1 VISFRTLVHTVSAA
15 AIFALAMPTMAAVD
29 VESLRNRSPD
39 DLKAQ
44 SDRAWNED
52 LRPGAFQDRVID
64 ENQAD
69 AVIEL
74 KAPFRS
80 EDPAVVPVSIHS
92 KIPQTADRYI
102 KKLHVYLDKNPLPL
116 VGIFEFTPESGKADI
131 AMRIRVDSN
140 TYFRVVTEM
149 NNGDLLMS
157 KTFIRSLG
165 GCSEP
170 LGASVDESLKRMG
183 KMKMNTVGDLVLG
196 EPNLMQLKISHPNI
210 TGLGA
215 SQKTGVK
222 PPPMF
227 IKELK
232 VSYDGKLV
240 MKANLTFAIS
250 QDPSFRFYFIADKE
264 ADMIIDAIDTDNNE
278 FKSTH
283 KVTLK
288 DHA

>member
-1 VISFRTLVHTVSAA
+1 MSFSINTFMRAVSVVTL
-15 AIFALAMPTMAAVD
+15 FALALPTMADVD
-29 VESLRNRSPD
+29 LDALRNRSAD
-39 DLKAQ
+39 DLKGQ
-44 SDRAWNED
+44 SDKVWEQN
-52 LRPGAFQDRVID
+52 LRPGAFQKREIN

-69 AVIEL
+69 AVVDV

-92 KIPQTADRYI
+92 KIPQTAERYI

-116 VGIFEFTPESGKADI
+116 VGIFEFTPESGKADL
-131 AMRIRVDSN
+131 AMRIRVDDN
-140 TYFRVVTEM
+140 TYFRVITEM

-157 KTFIRSLG
+157 KSFIRSLG

-183 KMKMNTVGDLVLG
+183 KMKINTVGAVALG
-196 EPNLMQLKISHPNI
+196 EANLMQLKISHPNI

-215 SQKTGVK
+215 SQRTGVK
-222 PPPMF
+222 PPPHF
-227 IKELK
+227 LKELI

-250 QDPSFRFYFIADKE
+250 QDPSFRFYFLPEKE
-264 ADMIIDAIDTDNNE
+264 ADMVVEAVDTKNNE

-283 KVTLK
+283 SVTL
-288 DHA
+288 

>member
-1 VISFRTLVHTVSAA
+1 MTLSFRTLVHTVSAA
-15 AIFALAMPTMAAVD
+15 AIFALAIPAMAD
-29 VESLRNRSPD
+29 VNDLRNRGGD
-39 DLKAQ
+39 DLKKQ
-44 SDRAWNED
+44 SDRVWDEK
-52 LRPGAFQDRVID
+52 LRPGTFQDKEIN

-69 AVIEL
+69 AVVEL

-80 EDPAVVPVSIHS
+80 EDPSVVPVSIHS

-102 KKLHVYLDKNPLPL
+102 KKLYVYLDKNPLPL
-116 VGIFEFTPESGKADI
+116 VGIFEFTPESGKADL
-131 AMRIRVDSN
+131 AMRIRVDDN

-157 KTFIRSLG
+157 KSFIRSLG

-183 KMKMNTVGDLVLG
+183 KMKMNTVGDVTLG

-215 SQKTGVK
+215 SQRTGVK
-222 PPPMF
+222 PPPHF
-227 IKELK
+227 VKEII
-232 VSYDGKLV
+232 VSYDGKMVL
-240 MKANLTFAIS
+240 KANLTFAIS
-250 QDPSFRFYFIADKE
+250 QDPSFRFFFKPEKE
-264 ADMIIDAIDTDNNE
+264 GDMIVVAVDTKNNE

-283 KVTLK
+283 AVTL
-288 DHA
+288 

>member
-1 VISFRTLVHTVSAA
+1 MIFSFRTLFHTVTAA
-15 AIFALAMPTMAAVD
+15 AIFALAIPSMADVD
-29 VESLRNRSPD
+29 DLRNRSPD

-44 SDRAWNED
+44 SDRVWDNN
-52 LRPGAFQDRVID
+52 LRPGAFQDREIN

-69 AVIEL
+69 AVVEL

-92 KIPQTADRYI
+92 MIPQTADLYI
-102 KKLHVYLDKNPLPL
+102 KKLHIYLDKNPLPL
-116 VGIFEFTPESGKADI
+116 VGVFEFTPESGKADL

-157 KTFIRSLG
+157 KAFIRSLG

-183 KMKMNTVGDLVLG
+183 KMKMNTVGDVTFG

-215 SQKTGVK
+215 SQRTGVK
-222 PPPMF
+222 PPPHF
-227 IKELK
+227 VKEII
-232 VSYDGKLV
+232 VSYDNKMV
-240 MKANLTFAIS
+240 MKADLTFAIS
-250 QDPSFRFYFIADKE
+250 QDPSFRFFFTPEKE
-264 ADMIIDAIDTDNNE
+264 GDMIVEVFDTNNNE

-283 KVTLK
+283 AVTL
-288 DHA
+288 

>member
-1 VISFRTLVHTVSAA
+1 MTFSFRKIVQIVTAA
-15 AIFALAMPTMAAVD
+15 AIFALALPAMADVD
-29 VESLRNRSPD
+29 SLRNRSPD
-39 DLKAQ
+39 DLKGA
-44 SDRAWNED
+44 SDKVWEKD
-52 LRPGAFQDRVID
+52 LRPGAFQDREINS
-64 ENQAD
+64 NQAD
-69 AVIEL
+69 AVVEV

-80 EDPAVVPVSIHS
+80 EDPSVVPVSIHS

-116 VGIFEFTPESGKADI
+116 VGVFEFTPESGKADL
-131 AMRIRVDSN
+131 AMRIRVDDN

-157 KTFIRSLG
+157 KSFIRSLG

-183 KMKMNTVGDLVLG
+183 KMKMNTVGDLTLG

-215 SQKTGVK
+215 SQRTGVK
-222 PPPMF
+222 PPPHF
-227 IKELK
+227 VKEII
-232 VSYDGKLV
+232 VSYDGKMVL
-240 MKANLTFAIS
+240 KATLTFAIS
-250 QDPSFRFYFIADKE
+250 QDPSFRFFFTPEKE
-264 ADMIIDAIDTDNNE
+264 ADMIVVAVDTKNNE

-283 KVTLK
+283 SVTL
-288 DHA
+288 

>member
-1 VISFRTLVHTVSAA
+1 MKPTFTPLLQNITVLLLFTFTLPV
-15 AIFALAMPTMAAVD
+15 FADVD
-29 VESLRNRSPD
+29 IDALRNRTPD

-44 SDRAWNED
+44 SDKVWDEH
-52 LRPGAFQDRVID
+52 LRPGAFQKRSINV
-64 ENQAD
+64 NQAD
-69 AVIEL
+69 AVIEV

-92 KIPQTADRYI
+92 KISQTPERYI

-116 VGIFEFTPESGKADI
+116 VGVFEFTPDSGKADL

-140 TYFRVVTEM
+140 TYLRVVTEM

-157 KTFIRSLG
+157 KSFIRSLG

-196 EPNLMQLKISHPNI
+196 EANLMQLKISHPNI

-215 SQKTGVK
+215 SQRTGVK
-222 PPPMF
+222 PPPHF

-232 VSYDGKLV
+232 VSYDGK
-240 MKANLTFAIS
+240 MIMQANLTFAIS
-250 QDPSFRFYFIADKE
+250 QDPSFRFFFKPDKE
-264 ADMIIDAIDTDNNE
+264 SDMVVEAVDTNNNE

-283 KVTLK
+283 AVTL
-288 DHA
+288 

>member
-1 VISFRTLVHTVSAA
+1 MTFSFRTFVQTVSAA
-15 AIFALAMPTMAAVD
+15 AIFALALPTMAD
-29 VESLRNRSPD
+29 VNDLRNRSPD
-39 DLKAQ
+39 DLKKA
-44 SDRAWNED
+44 SDRVWEET
-52 LRPGAFQDRVID
+52 LRPGTFQDREINS
-64 ENQAD
+64 NQAD
-69 AVIEL
+69 AVVEV

-80 EDPAVVPVSIHS
+80 EDPSVVPVSIHS

-116 VGIFEFTPESGKADI
+116 VGVFEFTPESGKADL
-131 AMRIRVDSN
+131 AMRIRVDDN

-157 KTFIRSLG
+157 KSFIRSLG

-183 KMKMNTVGDLVLG
+183 KMKMNTVGDLTLG

-215 SQKTGVK
+215 SQRTGVK
-222 PPPMF
+222 PPPHF
-227 IKELK
+227 VKEII
-232 VSYDGKLV
+232 VSYDDKMVL
-240 MKANLTFAIS
+240 KATLTFAIS
-250 QDPSFRFYFIADKE
+250 QDPSFRFFFTPEKE
-264 ADMIIDAIDTDNNE
+264 ADMIVVAVDTNNNE

-283 KVTLK
+283 SVTL
-288 DHA
+288 

>member
-1 VISFRTLVHTVSAA
+1 MSISFSTFTR
-15 AIFALAMPTMAAVD
+15 AISVTMLIALALPAMADVD
-29 VESLRNRSPD
+29 LDSLRNRNPD
-39 DLKAQ
+39 DLKEQ
-44 SDRAWNED
+44 SDGVWNKN
-52 LRPGAFQDRVID
+52 LRPGAFQEREIN

-69 AVIEL
+69 AVIEV

-92 KIPQTADRYI
+92 KIPQTTERYI

-116 VGIFEFTPESGKADI
+116 VGIFEFTPESGKADL
-131 AMRIRVDSN
+131 AMRIRVDDN

-157 KTFIRSLG
+157 KSFIRSLG

-183 KMKMNTVGDLVLG
+183 KMKMNTVGELALG
-196 EPNLMQLKISHPNI
+196 EANLMQLKISHPNI

-215 SQKTGVK
+215 SQRTGVT
-222 PPPMF
+222 PPPHF
-227 IKELK
+227 LKEFK
-232 VSYDGKLV
+232 ISYDGKMI
-240 MKANLTFAIS
+240 MKADLTFAIS
-250 QDPSFRFYFIADKE
+250 QDPSFRFFFTPKKE
-264 ADMIIDAIDTDNNE
+264 ADMIVEAVDTKNNQ

-283 KVTLK
+283 SVVL
-288 DHA
+288 

>member
-1 VISFRTLVHTVSAA
+1 MSFSFRTLVHTVSAA
-15 AIFALAMPTMAAVD
+15 AIFALAIPTMAD
-29 VESLRNRSPD
+29 VNDLRNRSPD
-39 DLKAQ
+39 DLKKA
-44 SDRAWNED
+44 SDRVWEEN
-52 LRPGAFQDRVID
+52 LRPGAFQDREINS
-64 ENQAD
+64 NQAD
-69 AVIEL
+69 AVVEV

-80 EDPAVVPVSIHS
+80 EDPSVVPVSIHS

-116 VGIFEFTPESGKADI
+116 VGIFEFTPESGKADL
-131 AMRIRVDSN
+131 AMRIRVDDN

-157 KTFIRSLG
+157 KSFIRSLG

-183 KMKMNTVGDLVLG
+183 KMKMNTVGDLTLG
-196 EPNLMQLKISHPNI
+196 EANLMQLKISHPNI

-215 SQKTGVK
+215 SQRTGVK
-222 PPPMF
+222 PPPF
-227 IKELK
+227 FVKEIE
-232 VSYDGKLV
+232 VSYDGKMV

-250 QDPSFRFYFIADKE
+250 QDPSFRFFFKPEKE
-264 ADMIIDAIDTDNNE
+264 ADMIVIAVDTKNNE

-283 KVTLK
+283 AVTL
-288 DHA
+288 

>member
-1 VISFRTLVHTVSAA
+1 MNISFKTTLHAVSAA
-15 AIFALAMPTMAAVD
+15 AIFALAIPTMAD
-29 VESLRNRSPD
+29 VNDLRNRSPD
-39 DLKAQ
+39 DLKKA
-44 SDRAWNED
+44 SDRVWEEN
-52 LRPGAFQDRVID
+52 LRPGAFQEREIN

-69 AVIEL
+69 AVVEV

-80 EDPAVVPVSIHS
+80 EDPSVVPVSIHS

-102 KKLHVYLDKNPLPL
+102 KKLHIYLDKNPLPL
-116 VGIFEFTPESGKADI
+116 VGVFEFTPESGKADL
-131 AMRIRVDSN
+131 AMRIRVDDN

-157 KTFIRSLG
+157 KSFIRSLG

-183 KMKMNTVGDLVLG
+183 KMKMNTVGDVTLG

-215 SQKTGVK
+215 SQRTGVK
-222 PPPMF
+222 PPPF
-227 IKELK
+227 FVKEIEID
-232 VSYDGKLV
+232 YGGKLV

-250 QDPSFRFYFIADKE
+250 QDPSFRFFFTPEEE
-264 ADMIIDAIDTDNNE
+264 ADMTVIVVDTKNNE

-283 KVTLK
+283 SVTL
-288 DHA
+288 